1 VITLSCD
8 GELTYSHI
16 TASKRYPGGTEQLPK
31 VGVIV
36 NLNEGTVSF
45 LGYVAHI
52 NSADAAYVQFGV
64 KLSASSSKV
73 PKLTSWARLIA

>member
-1 VITLSCD
+1 
-8 GELTYSHI
+8 
-16 TASKRYPGGTEQLPK
+16 
-31 VGVIV
+31 VIV

-52 NSADAAYVQFGV
+52 NNADAAYVQFGG